1 MILCQIWYNK
11 QCMDFEVKMGV
22 MKKYEKI
29 FIFFAN
35 CIDDMRILVR
45 ILKDGGQVE
54 NVFLYLTAVFYTEIK
69 AL

>member
-1 MILCQIWYNK
+1 
-11 QCMDFEVKMGV
+11 
-22 MKKYEKI
+22 MKKYL
-29 FIFFAN
+29 FFFAN